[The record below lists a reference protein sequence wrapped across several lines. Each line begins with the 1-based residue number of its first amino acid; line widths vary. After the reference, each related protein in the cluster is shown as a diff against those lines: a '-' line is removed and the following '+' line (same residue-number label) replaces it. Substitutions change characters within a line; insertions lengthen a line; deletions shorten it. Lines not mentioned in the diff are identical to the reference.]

1 MVERKR
7 LYPKLQ
13 TVPRRDDADSEQKA
27 FERALQPRD
36 KVEEMLCQDTAHHN
50 RRAKQFRDW
59 EDDLIQMNKREA
71 LSRILDRVPVE
82 RRKAD
87 YLIANWSGGVP
98 AAKAE
103 VSAILAS
110 VGLSDSAIEA
120 EAFLLCLQSFMALD
134 RLQESQFMRR
144 DRTLASL
151 ALYGEAKRR
160 RTQDDRRK
168 VMEVQQSKLVSVN
181 APEADND
188 E

>member
-1 MVERKR
+1 M
-7 LYPKLQ
+7 
-13 TVPRRDDADSEQKA
+13 
-27 FERALQPRD
+27 
-36 KVEEMLCQDTAHHN
+36 
-50 RRAKQFRDW
+50 
-59 EDDLIQMNKREA
+59 
-71 LSRILDRVPVE
+71 
-82 RRKAD
+82 
-87 YLIANWSGGVP
+87 
-98 AAKAE
+98 AE